1 MSNPT
6 DTGVC
11 DKHFS
16 CKKGVCDKCGVC
28 RYCDAPPYS
37 QSNTNNKHFGIQI
50 QSETEQKKIK
60 LNKTTIFSGRD
71 RMNLSDELYLCDDGN
86 VL

>member
-11 DKHFS
+11 DNNFS

-28 RYCDAPPYS
+28 RYCETPPYF
-37 QSNTNNKHFGIQI
+37 Q
-50 QSETEQKKIK
+50 
-60 LNKTTIFSGRD
+60 
-71 RMNLSDELYLCDDGN
+71 
-86 VL
+86 